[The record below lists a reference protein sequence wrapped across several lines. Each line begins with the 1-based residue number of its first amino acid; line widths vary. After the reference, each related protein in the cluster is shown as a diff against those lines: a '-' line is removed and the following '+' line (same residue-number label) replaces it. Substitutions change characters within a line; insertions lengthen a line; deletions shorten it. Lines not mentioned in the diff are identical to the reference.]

1 MTWRLAVDIG
11 GTFTDLVG
19 WDEAADRVASAKVLT
34 DPDDPVRGVTA
45 AIESAGL
52 HLSDTTAFIHGSTI
66 AINAVLQGTGAKTAL
81 LTTRGFRDVLEM
93 GRKSR
98 PDMYNLFFRPRLC
111 PVPRRLR
118 LEVAERYD
126 ASGNELTP
134 LDPAELTTVL
144 EGLPEDVE
152 SLAICFLHAYAN
164 PEHERTSVARARALR
179 PKLFVSASSDLSGEF
194 GEYERTATAVVN
206 AYVGPLVTGYVR
218 RLRRHMQ
225 DEQCMAP
232 LLIMQSN
239 GGVMTSDVAAIQPI
253 RTVESGPAAGVVGTA
268 WLGRQVRQGDLIAFD
283 MGGTS
288 AKACSIHL
296 GEPEASS
303 KYYIGGRLEGLP
315 VQVPFLNIIEV
326 GAGGGSI
333 AYVDAGGGLRVGPRS
348 AGSSPGPA
356 AYAIGGVEPT
366 ITDANVVAGRIDP
379 AYFLGGA
386 MRLDAGLARAAIE
399 RIATPLGLTVDAC
412 ALGVIRIANAIMSAA
427 IRSVTIEQ
435 GRDPRDYTLVAY
447 GGAGPVHASALAA
460 ELQIPEVIVPA
471 GAGTFAAS
479 GMLVTDL
486 RHDVARTL
494 VGRLD
499 ALEEEAIEAVFQTLE
514 TEAHDYVGS
523 RLANRDQADVT
534 YIRKL
539 DLRYVGQF
547 HPLTLTVPRG
557 TRITTDIPAL
567 FHAAHAERYGHNA
580 PSERIEVGALRV
592 TAISEVPKPPW
603 LQATSRSDAES
614 PPEVRPVLLDDGT
627 WAQCRVLRRH
637 LLEPGIVVDGPA
649 IIEDP
654 ATNVVV
660 GPADSAM
667 VLDGHHVRIRV
678 GNAAA

>member
-1 MTWRLAVDIG
+1 MSWRLAVDIG
-11 GTFTDLVG
+11 GTFTDLVA
-19 WDEAADRVASAKVLT
+19 WDEAANHVASAKVLT
-34 DPDDPVRGVTA
+34 DPGDPVRGVTA
-45 AIESAGL
+45 AIERAGL
-52 HLSDTTAFIHGSTI
+52 QLSDTTAFIHGSTI

-118 LEVAERYD
+118 LEVSERHD
-126 ASGNELTP
+126 AGGHELTP
-134 LDPAELTTVL
+134 LDRGELTRVL
-144 EGLPEDVE
+144 EGLPDDVE

-164 PEHERTSVARARALR
+164 PEHERISVERTRALR
-179 PKLFVSASSDLSGEF
+179 PDLFVSASSDLSGEF

-218 RLRRHMQ
+218 RLTSHMEE
-225 DEQCMAP
+225 EQCTAP

-268 WLGRQVRQGDLIAFD
+268 WLGHQVGQGDLIAFD

-288 AKACSIHL
+288 AKACAIHR
-296 GEPEASS
+296 GEPDASS
-303 KYYIGGRLEGLP
+303 QYYIGGRLEGLP

-333 AYVDAGGGLRVGPRS
+333 AYIDAGGGLRVGPKS

-356 AYAIGGVEPT
+356 AYSIGGVEPT

-379 AYFLGGA
+379 GYFLGGA
-386 MRLDAGLARAAIE
+386 MQLDAGLARAAIDQL
-399 RIATPLGLTVDAC
+399 ATPLGLTVEAC
-412 ALGVIRIANAIMSAA
+412 ALGIIRVANAIMSAA

-435 GRDPRDYTLVAY
+435 GHDPRDYTLVAY
-447 GGAGPVHASALAA
+447 GGAGPVHAAALAA
-460 ELQIPEVIVPA
+460 ELQIPEVIIPA

-499 ALEEEAIEAVFQTLE
+499 ALEEDDVERGFRTLE
-514 TEAHDYVGS
+514 AEAHAYVGS
-523 RLANRDQADVT
+523 HLAGHEQTDVT

-547 HPLTLTVPRG
+547 HPLTLTVPHGVRV
-557 TRITTDIPAL
+557 TTGIPAL
-567 FHAAHAERYGHNA
+567 FHTAHAERYGHNA
-580 PSERIEVGALRV
+580 PYEPIEVGALRV

-603 LQATSRSDAES
+603 LRASSGGDGETPPQA
-614 PPEVRPVLLDDGT
+614 RPVLLDDGT
-627 WAQCRVLRRH
+627 WTQCHVLRRH
-637 LLEPGIVVDGPA
+637 LLEPGTVIDGPA

-654 ATNVVV
+654 ATNVVIR
-660 GPADSAM
+660 PADSAV
-667 VLDGHHVRIRV
+667 VLEGRHLRIHV
-678 GNAAA
+678 GTATA